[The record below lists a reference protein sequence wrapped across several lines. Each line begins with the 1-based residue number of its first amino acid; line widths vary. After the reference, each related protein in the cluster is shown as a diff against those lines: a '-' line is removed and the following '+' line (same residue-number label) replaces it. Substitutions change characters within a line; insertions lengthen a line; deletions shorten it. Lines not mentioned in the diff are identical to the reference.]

1 MKMKQVRELTDA
13 ELDHQLDE
21 LRKDKFKLQ
30 AQSRAG
36 QLENPAKVQGVR
48 RDIARLLTDKRR
60 RETAAAA
67 K

>member
-13 ELDHQLDE
+13 ELDHQIDE
-21 LRKDKFKLQ
+21 LRKDKFKVRQQ
-30 AQSRAG
+30 AKTG
-36 QLENPAKVQGVR
+36 QLENPAKVKGIRQ
-48 RDIARLLTDKRR
+48 DIARLLTDKKR